1 MSMTDME
8 LFFTRQVANEG
19 VELPLF
25 LPGTTTPSGH
35 WIRVRGI
42 DSDEFR
48 LAQDKSRREVAEIV
62 QLPEPERSE
71 RRLAQQRNLIASL
84 VMDWS
89 FSKPCTFENVVE
101 FLKEAPQIEDAIN
114 QVAARRSLFFKNGSS
129 NTSDSLDPSSN

>member
-8 LFFTRQVANEG
+8 SFFTRQVANEG

-35 WIRVRGI
+35 WIRVRGV

>member
-8 LFFTRQVANEG
+8 SFFTRQVANEG

-25 LPGTTTPSGH
+25 LPGTTVKSGH
-35 WIRVRGI
+35 WLRVRGI

-71 RRLAQQRNLIASL
+71 RRLAQQRNLIAAL
-84 VMDWS
+84 VIDWS